1 MANHS
6 ADSRHHCQCPI
17 TPKFFWDILG
27 QLVDLWDTIWDNHGM
42 KRDPEEFKQNVR
54 RRLNELNLT
63 QKEAAE
69 KADLPYKWVRRICS
83 RGLTRIEG
91 RNAEQVKKLCD
102 LLGIEDHE
110 QLFSGI
116 GFDDTP
122 AGWAKKAAEVIRRKN
137 SDGEQLKSQID
148 IAYRKLAAE
157 SVWELIKS
165 RGLYDTFKKMGKFTN
180 QEDGLALIRYLL
192 AGDAVENALPLS
204 AEQIVEKVEAKK
216 DSTDSSSK

>member
-1 MANHS
+1 
-6 ADSRHHCQCPI
+6 
-17 TPKFFWDILG
+17 
-27 QLVDLWDTIWDNHGM
+27 M